1 MNERDFRTNSNE
13 RGQIMPN
20 PEPNAYRRAFW
31 IALLA
36 TVVLAVVASVLWW
49 RLSHGAAMPQS
60 GTGSPTDPMH
70 GMTQTSSANIPNSEP
85 GAAGEMQTGNM
96 QETPLAPIQL
106 TPQRMQSIGIVL
118 GKVESK
124 PVNSELRFYGNV
136 QVDERRQAYV
146 QTRFAGW
153 IRKVYA
159 DATGNFIG
167 KGQPL
172 FTIYSPDL
180 VSTEHEYLLAK
191 KNSESLQQSKV
202 SGVASGASSLFSAAK
217 ERLLQ
222 WDVSPAEIEK
232 LDQGGKVITDLTVNS
247 PVSGYITQKNAL
259 PNMYVQPETML
270 YTVADLS
277 DVWVLAQVF
286 QSEAGKIKPGD
297 PAEVT
302 VDAYPGRV
310 FNGRVDYI
318 LPQLDMNTR
327 TLPVRLVFA
336 NPGLKLR
343 PGMYVNVRAKLPMG
357 RQLVVPASAA
367 FHSGTKNLLFVYS
380 AEGSIEPRE
389 VELGPQVGDELVV
402 TKGIKAQ
409 EQIVTSANFL
419 IDSEA
424 QLQAA
429 AGAFVPPP
437 PGAGQAASM
446 NAPAEQQANVEL
458 TTDPDPPHK
467 GSNIVRVK
475 LTGQDGKPI
484 TGANVTVT
492 FFMAAMPAMGMAAM
506 KTVVNANDK
515 GGGMYEG
522 KGDLGS
528 GGTWQVTIRAQQNG
542 QVIIHTNWEGEPPSI
557 IEDQVTYPIVTALLA
572 APKVKAVRAQTMFN
586 DSYVFVVFEDGTDI
600 YWARS
605 RVVEYL
611 QTIAGRLPANVHPAI
626 GSDATGAGWVY
637 EYALVD
643 RSHKQS
649 LADLRSIQDWH
660 LRYQLATVPGVAEVA
675 SIGGFVRQYQV
686 NVDPNK
692 LLAYGIPLSTVIDRV
707 KSSTNEVG
715 GRVLELSGTR
725 YMIRGL
731 GYLKSLDDLANVPV
745 MAKNGTPVLIK
756 DLSTVA
762 FGPDIREGVAEWNG
776 EGETVGGIVVMRYG
790 LNALNVI

>member
-1 MNERDFRTNSNE
+1 MNERNVRTNANE
-13 RGQIMPN
+13 ESDMLRTEN
-20 PEPNAYRRAFW
+20 NNYRHAFW
-31 IALLA
+31 IALA
-36 TVVLAVVASVLWW
+36 TTFVFAIVASVLWW
-49 RLSHGAAMPQS
+49 RLSHAGPASQPDISSAS
-60 GTGSPTDPMH
+60 ESTEPMA
-70 GMTQTSSANIPNSEP
+70 QTSSANASGSEQ
-85 GAAGEMQTGNM
+85 GAGGDPQAGNM
-96 QETPLAPIQL
+96 QETPLAPFRL
-106 TPQRMQSIGIVL
+106 TPQRMQSIGVVL
-118 GKVESK
+118 GKVESE
-124 PVNSELRFYGNV
+124 PVDTELRFYGNV

-191 KNSESLQQSKV
+191 KNSEALQQSKV

-222 WDVSPAEIEK
+222 WEVSPAEIEK
-232 LDQGGKVITDLTVNS
+232 LDQGGKAITDLTVNS

-259 PNMYVQPETML
+259 SNMYVQPETIL

-277 DVWVLAQVF
+277 DVWVIAQVF
-286 QSEAGKIKPGD
+286 QSDAGKIKPGD

-343 PGMYVNVRAKLPMG
+343 PGMYVNVCAKLPMG

-367 FHSGTKNLLFVYS
+367 FHSGTKNLVFVYRD
-380 AEGSIEPRE
+380 EGNIEPRE

-409 EQIVTSANFL
+409 EQIVASANFL

-437 PGAGQAASM
+437 PGAGQAAAM
-446 NAPAEQQANVEL
+446 NAPAQQQANVEL

-467 GSNIVRVK
+467 GGNTVRVK

-492 FFMAAMPAMGMAAM
+492 FFMPAMPAMGMAAM
-506 KTVVNANDK
+506 KTVISAGDK

-528 GGTWQVTIRAQQNG
+528 GGTWQVTVRVEQNG
-542 QVIIHTNWEGEPPSI
+542 Q
-557 IEDQVTYPIVTALLA
+557 
-572 APKVKAVRAQTMFN
+572 
-586 DSYVFVVFEDGTDI
+586 
-600 YWARS
+600 
-605 RVVEYL
+605 
-611 QTIAGRLPANVHPAI
+611 TIANKQLTLN
-626 GSDATGAGWVY
+626 ATGG
-637 EYALVD
+637 
-643 RSHKQS
+643 
-649 LADLRSIQDWH
+649 
-660 LRYQLATVPGVAEVA
+660 
-675 SIGGFVRQYQV
+675 
-686 NVDPNK
+686 
-692 LLAYGIPLSTVIDRV
+692 
-707 KSSTNEVG
+707 
-715 GRVLELSGTR
+715 
-725 YMIRGL
+725 M
-731 GYLKSLDDLANVPV
+731 
-745 MAKNGTPVLIK
+745 
-756 DLSTVA
+756 
-762 FGPDIREGVAEWNG
+762 
-776 EGETVGGIVVMRYG
+776 
-790 LNALNVI
+790 